1 MLFKATILGGWLGRG
16 HKPPDPPFRRL
27 CFCAAALPP
36 KDDEGDRRPAEDKIG
51 FQYSA
56 GAKSKDQLL
65 ALASLCTVGLKGK
78 NPPENF
84 KEGRKLIDNTF
95 ACNTFL

>member
-1 MLFKATILGGWLGRG
+1 MWGVWGGGAKAPGPPVPPALFYVAT
-16 HKPPDPPFRRL
+16 
-27 CFCAAALPP
+27 ASPP

-65 ALASLCTVGLKGK
+65 ALAGLCTVGLKSK
-78 NPPENF
+78 NPPEN
-84 KEGRKLIDNTF
+84 
-95 ACNTFL
+95 

>member
-1 MLFKATILGGWLGRG
+1 MLFRATILGGGQ
-16 HKPPDPPFRRL
+16 KPPGPRFHRP
-27 CFCAAALPP
+27 CFCAATASPP

-65 ALASLCTVGLKGK
+65 ALAGLCTVGLKSK
-78 NPPENF
+78 NPPEN
-84 KEGRKLIDNTF
+84 
-95 ACNTFL
+95 